1 MTARKKQKFNKRLIV
16 ASNRLPV
23 VIDKENNQWGIQPG
37 SGGLVTA
44 LNPILK
50 KNNGLWI
57 GWPGVGRGA
66 PIKRLLDQFGS
77 EQGYKLVG
85 IPLSQQEIERYYWGF
100 SNGTL
105 WPLLHDLL
113 GYCKFDLEDWQTY
126 IAVNKKFAQAIKKMT
141 RKNDIIWVH
150 DYQLSMVGCFLKKL
164 KVRVP
169 LAYFHHIPFPSLD
182 LLRRLPWKIEYVK
195 ALLAFDLLGFQTLRD
210 RRNFVNTVTN
220 LIPEAS
226 ILGRQRNFT
235 LIKYGK
241 RTIQVRNL
249 PISIDFNEFNNAAHS
264 QEVQDAAWYL
274 HENLHERQLMLGV
287 DRLDYTKG
295 IPERFLAFELALEKY
310 PELKQEV
317 SLLQV
322 VVPSRTL
329 DPDYQNLKEQLDQM
343 VGRINS
349 RFSNAGWIPIHYVF
363 RSLDNTQLVAHYR
376 ASEIAL
382 ITPLRDGMNLVAKEY
397 CVCSIENNGVL
408 ILSEFAGAADQLG
421 EKALLVNPYDIEK
434 TADTIYQAFT
444 MSFEERQQRMQWLR
458 NQVQKNDVHRWLS
471 YFMRAIDGMDAKT
484 GFSAK

>member
-1 MTARKKQKFNKRLIV
+1 MAKQKQKINKRLIV
-16 ASNRLPV
+16 VSNRLPI
-23 VIDKENNQWGIQPG
+23 VISKENDQWGIQPG
-37 SGGLVTA
+37 SGGLITA
-44 LNPILK
+44 LTPILK
-50 KNNGLWI
+50 ENKSLWV
-57 GWPGVGRGA
+57 GWPGTGGKA
-66 PIKRLLDQFGS
+66 PIRKLLDQFGS

-113 GYCKFDLEDWQTY
+113 GYCKFNLEDWQTY
-126 IAVNKKFAQAIKKMT
+126 VAVNKKFARAIKKLN
-141 RKNDIIWVH
+141 RENDIIWVH
-150 DYQLSMVGCFLKKL
+150 DYQLSMVGHFLKKL
-164 KVRVP
+164 KVRQP

-182 LLRRLPWKIEYVK
+182 LLRRLPWKTEYTK

-210 RRNFVNTVTN
+210 RRNFVNTVTS
-220 LIPEAS
+220 LISEAS
-226 ILGRQRNFT
+226 ILQRQRNFT
-235 LIKYGK
+235 LIKYGE
-241 RTIQVRNL
+241 RIIQARNL

-264 QEVQDAAWYL
+264 PEVQDAAWYL
-274 HENLHERQLMLGV
+274 HENLHERQLMLGI

-310 PELKQEV
+310 PELKQKI

-329 DPDYQNLKEQLDQM
+329 DPYYQKLKEQLEQM
-343 VGRINS
+343 TGRINA
-349 RFSNAGWIPIHYVF
+349 RFGDAGWIPIHYIF
-363 RSLDNTQLVAHYR
+363 RSLDNTQLIAHYR
-376 ASEIAL
+376 TSEIAF

-397 CVCSIENNGVL
+397 CACSVENNGVL

-444 MSFEERQQRMQWLR
+444 MPLEERQQRMRWLR
-458 NQVQKNDVHRWLS
+458 NQVQRNDVHQWLR
-471 YFMRAIDGMDAKT
+471 YFMRALDGVDSNT
-484 GFSAK
+484 DFS

>member
-1 MTARKKQKFNKRLIV
+1 MAKQKQKINKRLIV
-16 ASNRLPV
+16 VSNRLPI
-23 VIDKENNQWGIQPG
+23 VISKENNQWGIQPG
-37 SGGLVTA
+37 SGGLITA
-44 LNPILK
+44 LTPILK
-50 KNNGLWI
+50 ENKSLWV
-57 GWPGVGRGA
+57 GWPGTGGKA
-66 PIKRLLDQFGS
+66 PIRRLLDQFGS

-113 GYCKFDLEDWQTY
+113 GYCKFNLEDWQTY
-126 IAVNKKFAQAIKKMT
+126 VAVNKKFARAIKKLN
-141 RKNDIIWVH
+141 RENDIIWVH
-150 DYQLSMVGCFLKKL
+150 DYQLSMVGHFLKKL
-164 KVRVP
+164 KVRQP

-182 LLRRLPWKIEYVK
+182 LLRRLPWKTEYTK

-210 RRNFVNTVTN
+210 RRNFVNTVTS
-220 LIPEAS
+220 LISEAS
-226 ILGRQRNFT
+226 ILQRQRNFT
-235 LIKYGK
+235 LIKYGE
-241 RTIQVRNL
+241 RIIQARNL

-264 QEVQDAAWYL
+264 PEVQDAAWYL
-274 HENLHERQLMLGV
+274 HENLHERQLMLGI

-310 PELKQEV
+310 PELKQKI

-329 DPDYQNLKEQLDQM
+329 DPYYQKLKEQLEQM
-343 VGRINS
+343 TGRINA
-349 RFSNAGWIPIHYVF
+349 RFGDAGWIPIHYIF
-363 RSLDNTQLVAHYR
+363 RSLDNTQLIAHYR
-376 ASEIAL
+376 TSEIAF

-397 CVCSIENNGVL
+397 CACSVENNGVL

-444 MSFEERQQRMQWLR
+444 MPLEERQQRMRWLR
-458 NQVQKNDVHRWLS
+458 NQVQRNDVHQWLR
-471 YFMRAIDGMDAKT
+471 YFMRALDGVDSNT
-484 GFSAK
+484 DFS

>member
-1 MTARKKQKFNKRLIV
+1 MAKQKQKINKRLIV
-16 ASNRLPV
+16 VSNRLPI
-23 VIDKENNQWGIQPG
+23 VISKENDQWGVQPC
-37 SGGLVTA
+37 SGGLITA
-44 LNPILK
+44 LTPILK
-50 KNNGLWI
+50 ENKSLWV
-57 GWPGVGRGA
+57 GWPGTGGKA
-66 PIKRLLDQFGS
+66 PIRKLLDQFGS

-113 GYCKFDLEDWQTY
+113 GYCKFNLEDWQTY
-126 IAVNKKFAQAIKKMT
+126 VAVNKKFARAIKKLN
-141 RKNDIIWVH
+141 RENDIIWVH
-150 DYQLSMVGCFLKKL
+150 DYQLSMVGHFLKKL
-164 KVRVP
+164 KVRQP

-182 LLRRLPWKIEYVK
+182 LLRRLPWKTEYTK

-210 RRNFVNTVTN
+210 RRNFVNTVTS
-220 LIPEAS
+220 LISEAS
-226 ILGRQRNFT
+226 ILQRQRNFT
-235 LIKYGK
+235 LIKYGE
-241 RTIQVRNL
+241 RIIQARNL

-264 QEVQDAAWYL
+264 PEVQDAAWYL
-274 HENLHERQLMLGV
+274 HENLHERQLMLGI

-310 PELKQEV
+310 PELKQKI

-329 DPDYQNLKEQLDQM
+329 DPYYQKLKEQLEQM
-343 VGRINS
+343 TGRINA
-349 RFSNAGWIPIHYVF
+349 RFGDAGWIPIHYIF
-363 RSLDNTQLVAHYR
+363 RSLDNTQLIAHYR
-376 ASEIAL
+376 TSEIAF

-397 CVCSIENNGVL
+397 CACSVENNGVL

-444 MSFEERQQRMQWLR
+444 MPLEERQQRMRWLR
-458 NQVQKNDVHRWLS
+458 NQVQRNDVHQWLR
-471 YFMRAIDGMDAKT
+471 YFMRALDGVDSKT
-484 GFSAK
+484 DFS

>member
-1 MTARKKQKFNKRLIV
+1 MAKQKQKINKRLIV
-16 ASNRLPV
+16 VSNRLPI
-23 VIDKENNQWGIQPG
+23 VISKENDQWGIQPG
-37 SGGLVTA
+37 SGGLITA
-44 LNPILK
+44 LTPILK
-50 KNNGLWI
+50 ENKSLWV
-57 GWPGVGRGA
+57 GWPGTGGKA
-66 PIKRLLDQFGS
+66 PIRKLLDQFGS

-113 GYCKFDLEDWQTY
+113 GYCKFNLEDWQTY
-126 IAVNKKFAQAIKKMT
+126 VAVNKKFARAIKKLN
-141 RKNDIIWVH
+141 RENDIIWVH
-150 DYQLSMVGCFLKKL
+150 DYQLSMVGHFLKKL
-164 KVRVP
+164 KVRQP

-182 LLRRLPWKIEYVK
+182 LLRRLPWKTEYTK

-210 RRNFVNTVTN
+210 RRNFVNTVTS
-220 LIPEAS
+220 LISEAS
-226 ILGRQRNFT
+226 ILQRQRNFT
-235 LIKYGK
+235 LIKYGE
-241 RTIQVRNL
+241 RIIQARNL

-264 QEVQDAAWYL
+264 PEVQDAAWYL
-274 HENLHERQLMLGV
+274 HENLHERQLMLGI

-310 PELKQEV
+310 PELKQKI

-329 DPDYQNLKEQLDQM
+329 DPYYQKLKEQLEQM
-343 VGRINS
+343 TGRINA
-349 RFSNAGWIPIHYVF
+349 RFGDAGWIPIHYIF
-363 RSLDNTQLVAHYR
+363 RSLDNTQLIAHYR
-376 ASEIAL
+376 TSEIAF

-397 CVCSIENNGVL
+397 CACSVENNGVL

-444 MSFEERQQRMQWLR
+444 MPLEERQQRMRWLR
-458 NQVQKNDVHRWLS
+458 NQIQRNDVHQWLR
-471 YFMRAIDGMDAKT
+471 YFMRALDGVDSNT
-484 GFSAK
+484 DFF

>member
-1 MTARKKQKFNKRLIV
+1 MAKQKQKFNKRLIV
-16 ASNRLPV
+16 VSNRLPI
-23 VIDKENNQWGIQPG
+23 VISKENDQWGIQPG
-37 SGGLVTA
+37 SGGLITA
-44 LNPILK
+44 LAPILK
-50 KNNGLWI
+50 ESESLWI
-57 GWPGVGRGA
+57 GWPGTSGKT

-113 GYCKFDLEDWQTY
+113 GYCKFNLEDWQTY
-126 IAVNKKFAQAIKKMT
+126 VAVNKKFARAIKKLN
-141 RKNDIIWVH
+141 RENDIIWVH
-150 DYQLSMVGCFLKKL
+150 DYQLSMVGYFLKKL
-164 KVRVP
+164 KVRQP

-182 LLRRLPWKIEYVK
+182 LLRRLPWKTEYTK

-210 RRNFVNTVTN
+210 RRNFVNTVTS
-220 LIPEAS
+220 LISEAS
-226 ILGRQRNFT
+226 ILQRQRNFT
-235 LIKYGK
+235 LIKYGE
-241 RTIQVRNL
+241 RIIQARNL

-264 QEVQDAAWYL
+264 PEVQDAAWYL
-274 HENLHERQLMLGV
+274 HENLHERQLMLGI

-310 PELKQEV
+310 PELKQKI

-329 DPDYQNLKEQLDQM
+329 DSYYQKLKEQLEQM
-343 VGRINS
+343 TGRINA
-349 RFSNAGWIPIHYVF
+349 RFGDAGWIPIHYIF
-363 RSLDNTQLVAHYR
+363 RSLDNTQLIAHYR
-376 ASEIAL
+376 TSEIAF

-397 CVCSIENNGVL
+397 CACSVENNGVL

-444 MSFEERQQRMQWLR
+444 MPLEERQQRMRWLR
-458 NQVQKNDVHRWLS
+458 NQIQRNDVHQWLR
-471 YFMRAIDGMDAKT
+471 YFMRALDGVDSNT
-484 GFSAK
+484 DFS

>member
-1 MTARKKQKFNKRLIV
+1 MAKQKQKINKRLIV
-16 ASNRLPV
+16 VSNRLPI
-23 VIDKENNQWGIQPG
+23 VISKENDQWGIQPG
-37 SGGLVTA
+37 SGGLITA
-44 LNPILK
+44 LTPILK
-50 KNNGLWI
+50 ESKSLWI
-57 GWPGVGRGA
+57 GWPGTGGKT

-113 GYCKFDLEDWQTY
+113 GYCKFNLEDWQTY
-126 IAVNKKFAQAIKKMT
+126 VAVNKKFARAIKKLN
-141 RKNDIIWVH
+141 RENDIIWVH
-150 DYQLSMVGCFLKKL
+150 DYQLSMVGYFLKKL
-164 KVRVP
+164 KVRQP

-182 LLRRLPWKIEYVK
+182 LLRRLPWKTEYTK

-210 RRNFVNTVTN
+210 RRNFVNTVTS
-220 LIPEAS
+220 LISEAS
-226 ILGRQRNFT
+226 ILQRQRNFT
-235 LIKYGK
+235 LIKYGE
-241 RTIQVRNL
+241 RIIQARNL

-264 QEVQDAAWYL
+264 PEVQDAAWYL
-274 HENLHERQLMLGV
+274 HENLHERQLMLGI

-310 PELKQEV
+310 PELKQKI

-329 DPDYQNLKEQLDQM
+329 DPYYQKLKEQLEQM
-343 VGRINS
+343 TGRINA
-349 RFSNAGWIPIHYVF
+349 RFGDAGWIPIHYIF
-363 RSLDNTQLVAHYR
+363 RSLDNTQLIAHYR
-376 ASEIAL
+376 TSEIAF

-397 CVCSIENNGVL
+397 CACSVENNGVL

-444 MSFEERQQRMQWLR
+444 MPLEERQQRMRWLR
-458 NQVQKNDVHRWLS
+458 NQIQRNDVHQWLR
-471 YFMRAIDGMDAKT
+471 YFMRALDGVDSNT
-484 GFSAK
+484 DFS

>member
-1 MTARKKQKFNKRLIV
+1 MAKQKQKINKRLIV
-16 ASNRLPV
+16 VSNRLPI
-23 VIDKENNQWGIQPG
+23 VISKENDQWGIQPG
-37 SGGLVTA
+37 SGGLITA
-44 LNPILK
+44 LTPILK
-50 KNNGLWI
+50 ENKSLWV
-57 GWPGVGRGA
+57 GWPGTGGKA
-66 PIKRLLDQFGS
+66 PIRKLLDQFGS

-113 GYCKFDLEDWQTY
+113 GYCKFNLEDWQTY
-126 IAVNKKFAQAIKKMT
+126 VAVNKKFARAIKKLN
-141 RKNDIIWVH
+141 RENDIIWVH
-150 DYQLSMVGCFLKKL
+150 DYQLSMVGHFLKKL
-164 KVRVP
+164 KVRQP

-182 LLRRLPWKIEYVK
+182 LLRRLPWKTEYTK

-210 RRNFVNTVTN
+210 RRNFVNTVTS
-220 LIPEAS
+220 LISEAS
-226 ILGRQRNFT
+226 ILQRQRNFT
-235 LIKYGK
+235 LIKYGE
-241 RTIQVRNL
+241 RIIQARNL

-264 QEVQDAAWYL
+264 PEVQDAAWYL
-274 HENLHERQLMLGV
+274 HENLHERQLMLGI

-310 PELKQEV
+310 PELKQKI

-329 DPDYQNLKEQLDQM
+329 DPYYQKLKEQLEQM
-343 VGRINS
+343 TGRINA
-349 RFSNAGWIPIHYVF
+349 RFGDAGWIPIHYIF
-363 RSLDNTQLVAHYR
+363 RSLDNTQLIAHYR
-376 ASEIAL
+376 TSEIAF

-397 CVCSIENNGVL
+397 CACSVENNGVL

-444 MSFEERQQRMQWLR
+444 MPLEERQQRMRWLR
-458 NQVQKNDVHRWLS
+458 NQIQRNDVHQWLR
-471 YFMRAIDGMDAKT
+471 YFMRALDGVDSNT
-484 GFSAK
+484 DFS

>member
-1 MTARKKQKFNKRLIV
+1 MAKQKQKFNKRLIV
-16 ASNRLPV
+16 VSNRLPI
-23 VIDKENNQWGIQPG
+23 VISKENDQWGIQPG
-37 SGGLVTA
+37 SGGLITA
-44 LNPILK
+44 LTPILK
-50 KNNGLWI
+50 ESKSLWI
-57 GWPGVGRGA
+57 GWPGTSGKT

-113 GYCKFDLEDWQTY
+113 GYCKFNLEDWQTY
-126 IAVNKKFAQAIKKMT
+126 VAVNKKFARAIKKLN
-141 RKNDIIWVH
+141 RENDIIWVH
-150 DYQLSMVGCFLKKL
+150 DYQLSMVGYFLKKL
-164 KVRVP
+164 KVRQP

-182 LLRRLPWKIEYVK
+182 LLRRLPWKTEYTK

-210 RRNFVNTVTN
+210 RRNFVNTVTS
-220 LIPEAS
+220 LISEAS
-226 ILGRQRNFT
+226 ILQRQRNFT
-235 LIKYGK
+235 LIKYGE
-241 RTIQVRNL
+241 RIIQARNL

-264 QEVQDAAWYL
+264 PEVQDAAWYL
-274 HENLHERQLMLGV
+274 HENLHERQLMLGI

-310 PELKQEV
+310 PELKQKI

-329 DPDYQNLKEQLDQM
+329 DSYYQKLKEQLEQM
-343 VGRINS
+343 TGRINA
-349 RFSNAGWIPIHYVF
+349 RFGDAGWIPIHYIF
-363 RSLDNTQLVAHYR
+363 RSLDNTQLIAHYR
-376 ASEIAL
+376 TSEIAF

-397 CVCSIENNGVL
+397 CACSVENNGVL

-444 MSFEERQQRMQWLR
+444 MPLEERQQRMRWLR
-458 NQVQKNDVHRWLS
+458 NQIQRNDVHQWLR
-471 YFMRAIDGMDAKT
+471 YFMRALDGVDSNT
-484 GFSAK
+484 DFS